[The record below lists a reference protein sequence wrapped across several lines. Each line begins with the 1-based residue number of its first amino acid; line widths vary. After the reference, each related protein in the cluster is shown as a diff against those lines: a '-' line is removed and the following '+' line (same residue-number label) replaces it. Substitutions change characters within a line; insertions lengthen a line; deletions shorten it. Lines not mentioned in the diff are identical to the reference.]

1 MLTGMAFDDASE
13 GRPGGP
19 LWSRECLTGAHV
31 ECGHLCGFGHNR
43 VRGRQLVGVCGC
55 DCHSTCLLT
64 GRGPFVYRAM
74 WDGLCDCPGAEQAAD
89 RLDAAQRDAPDFGDF
104 ARQWRESRGE
114 NGRAG
119 DPWQRRTAKQQAFEA
134 ARAAS
139 AGQSR
144 SQIREIYVA
153 ELRARGLTVP
163 SDLVL
168 DATADAIAR
177 NRDKFTVVYSAR
189 VLAEL
194 SRDLRKL
201 LSEFHRG
208 SADN

>member
-1 MLTGMAFDDASE
+1 MLTSMAFDDASE
-13 GRPGGP
+13 SRPGGP
-19 LWSRECLTGAHV
+19 LWSRQCLTGTHV
-31 ECGHLCGFGHNR
+31 ECGHYSGFGHDHS
-43 VRGRQLVGVCGC
+43 VRGRQLLGVCGC
-55 DCHSTCLLT
+55 ECHSTCLLT

-74 WDGLCDCPGAEQAAD
+74 WDGLCDCPGADQAAD
-89 RLDAAQRDAPDFGDF
+89 RLDAAQRDAPGFGES
-104 ARQWRESRGE
+104 ARQWRERREEYS
-114 NGRAG
+114 RAG
-119 DPWQRRTAKQQAFEA
+119 DPWQRMAAKKQAFEA

-144 SQIREIYVA
+144 AQIREIYAA

-177 NRDKFTVVYSAR
+177 NRDKFTLVYSAR

-194 SRDLRKL
+194 GRDLRKL
-201 LSEFHRG
+201 LSDFGR
-208 SADN
+208 